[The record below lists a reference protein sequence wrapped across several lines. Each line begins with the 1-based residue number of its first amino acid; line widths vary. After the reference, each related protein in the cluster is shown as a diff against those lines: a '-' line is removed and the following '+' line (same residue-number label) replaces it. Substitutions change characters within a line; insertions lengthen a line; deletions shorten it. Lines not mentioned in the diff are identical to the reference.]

1 MVNRKRKRR
10 IALVALLAFVLGTT
24 AFAYAA
30 SITFNGA
37 SNAGA
42 AGQGSGDIS
51 GYDVT
56 NIHYTLDDNDP
67 SNLTGVTFEL
77 SPASSRISAESEQ
90 PAMLEARMGDEQLGA
105 VRLGHSHRFDK
116 KLLAANTFPRSP
128 SQHRRGG
135 EGSRPAVQSWL
146 RHAQRA
152 SEHRFRLSPG
162 RSIPR
167 FHAFQPSREKQAH
180 ERSG

>member
-51 GYDVT
+51 GYNVT
-56 NIHYTLDDNDP
+56 NIHYTLDGSDP
-67 SNLTGVTFEL
+67 AQITGVTFSLTPDTASTVEAKITGMTNWVACTGGA
-77 SPASSRISAESEQ
+77 SPWSC
-90 PAMLEARMGDEQLGA
+90 A
-105 VRLGHSHRFDK
+105 VTGNAQ
-116 KLLAANTFPRSP
+116 AAVNL
-128 SQHRRGG
+128 QV
-135 EGSRPAVQSWL
+135 A
-146 RHAQRA
+146 AA
-152 SEHRFRLSPG
+152 D
-162 RSIPR
+162 
-167 FHAFQPSREKQAH
+167 
-180 ERSG
+180 

>member
-51 GYDVT
+51 GYNVT
-56 NIHYTLDDNDP
+56 NIHYTLDGSDP
-67 SNLTGVTFEL
+67 AQITGVTFSLTPDTASTVEAKITGMTNWATCTGGA
-77 SPASSRISAESEQ
+77 SPWSC
-90 PAMLEARMGDEQLGA
+90 A
-105 VRLGHSHRFDK
+105 VTGNAQ
-116 KLLAANTFPRSP
+116 AAVNL
-128 SQHRRGG
+128 QV
-135 EGSRPAVQSWL
+135 A
-146 RHAQRA
+146 AA
-152 SEHRFRLSPG
+152 D
-162 RSIPR
+162 
-167 FHAFQPSREKQAH
+167 
-180 ERSG
+180 